1 MSKYVLQRP
10 EEEKEEEQKVIAR
23 EAVKVAEEQV
33 KVVEGTGDIAD
44 NPAIANKIID
54 RSDMSTM
61 QKKQARE
68 ETSNPEKL
76 ARSVEAGS
84 SGQGSVKNS
93 FMESL
98 AFFMPQAIG
107 AGLGALF
114 EGSQGAVAG
123 AEMAG
128 KMAKEKRDYDLQ
140 VQNRQM
146 TPYQQEQTRLREEQL
161 KLDKQAEK
169 RRMSGLDL
177 ARDRFGFSKEE
188 AAQLS
193 EKQTEAIGAFSK
205 TLDSI
210 DRIRALKK
218 DVVTGPISAR
228 IQALGELVD
237 AAPKKFTQLKSEVK
251 SMGNQYI
258 KAITGA
264 QMSEAEADRLMAV
277 VPVDTDADEVFVT
290 KLATFE
296 KIVERNRDAV
306 LNAIRTGQ
314 PLRRSTVD
322 AMLEAVD
329 KYESA
334 VTSKPKKKS
343 PYGDEVTKNGKKYK
357 WNATKGKYQLKGNK

>member
-1 MSKYVLQRP
+1 MSKYVLRRP
-10 EEEKEEEQKVIAR
+10 EEEKEEENKVLAR
-23 EAVKVAEEQV
+23 EAAKAVEEQV
-33 KVVEGTGDIAD
+33 KVVEGTGTILDREREANYLTDKAVQRGDI
-44 NPAIANKIID
+44 
-54 RSDMSTM
+54 STI
-61 QKKQARE
+61 QGKQIKE
-68 ETSNPEKL
+68 SISNPEKL
-76 ARSVEAGS
+76 QRDIEDTVDNDKP
-84 SGQGSVKNS
+84 SVKNS
-93 FMESL
+93 FLESL

-107 AGLGALF
+107 AGIGALF
-114 EGSQGAVAG
+114 EGSAG
-123 AEMAG
+123 ALEGADIAG

-140 VQNRQM
+140 VENRQM
-146 TPYQQEQTRLREEQL
+146 TPYQQEQTRLRQEQL
-161 KLDKQAEK
+161 NLDKQAEK

-193 EKQTEAIGAFSK
+193 EKQTDAIGSFSK

-218 DVVTGPISAR
+218 DVITGPVSAR
-228 IQALGELVD
+228 VQALAELVD

-264 QMSEAEADRLMAV
+264 QMSEAEADRLLAV
-277 VPVDTDADEVFVT
+277 VPQENDADDVFVT

-296 KIVERNRDAV
+296 TIVERNRDAV

-314 PLRRSTVD
+314 PLRRSTVN

-334 VTSKPKKKS
+334 ATSKKQVKKPRKMS
-343 PYGDEVTKNGKKYK
+343 DREELEFRRKQRKAGK
-357 WNATKGKYQLKGNK
+357 